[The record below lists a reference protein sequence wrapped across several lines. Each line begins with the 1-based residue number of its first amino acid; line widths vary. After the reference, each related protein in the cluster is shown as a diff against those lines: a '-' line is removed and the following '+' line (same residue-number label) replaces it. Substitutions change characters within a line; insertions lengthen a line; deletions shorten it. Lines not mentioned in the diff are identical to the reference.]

1 MEEITTLISTV
12 GFPIGAYL
20 LMWYMY
26 QTTLKE
32 LTQTLTQ
39 LTQTVAEL
47 KTLIEEGSIN
57 G

>member
-47 KTLIEEGSIN
+47 KTLIEEERNN